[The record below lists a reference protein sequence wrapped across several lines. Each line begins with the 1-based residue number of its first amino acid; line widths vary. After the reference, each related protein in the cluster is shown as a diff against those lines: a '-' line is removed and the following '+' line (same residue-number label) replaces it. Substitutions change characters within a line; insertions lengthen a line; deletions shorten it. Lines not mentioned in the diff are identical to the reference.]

1 MREQGTGSRSDYYD
15 LQIRDEQLKRLPSG
29 QMQVVMSHATKGM
42 VHKHIHVRRPYEH
55 FIAGTA
61 NNLFPSMAGLMAD
74 SRGLNLRFP
83 SLDLEAK
90 RTDYAGKKT
99 ARGGRKS

>member
-1 MREQGTGSRSDYYD
+1 
-15 LQIRDEQLKRLPSG
+15 
-29 QMQVVMSHATKGM
+29 M

-55 FIAGTA
+55 FISGTV
-61 NNLFPSMAGLMAD
+61 NNLFPSMAGLMSD

-83 SLDLEAK
+83 TLDLEAK

-99 ARGGRKS
+99 ARGGRKL

>member
-1 MREQGTGSRSDYYD
+1 
-15 LQIRDEQLKRLPSG
+15 
-29 QMQVVMSHATKGM
+29 

-55 FIAGTA
+55 YISGTE
-61 NNLFPSMAGLMAD
+61 NNLFPSMLGLMSD

-90 RTDYAGKKT
+90 RTDYAGKNT
-99 ARGGRKS
+99 SRGGRKS